1 LAPPANAMQSMR
13 ELNASNTPLWLVAN
27 GEYPEKRQWAPQCVD
42 VRDVAEAHAEAL
54 LRPEA
59 GGKRYF
65 LAGPRWTFTEVA
77 EILLRNFRWAN
88 ERVKPLEGKDIVPLF
103 AIEGETAARELGFR
117 YTSLEKTVVDAF
129 RAWKEIEE
137 KERSE

>member
-1 LAPPANAMQSMR
+1 
-13 ELNASNTPLWLVAN
+13 
-27 GEYPEKRQWAPQCVD
+27 
-42 VRDVAEAHAEAL
+42 
-54 LRPEA
+54 
-59 GGKRYF
+59 
-65 LAGPRWTFTEVA
+65 VA
-77 EILLRNFRWAN
+77 EILLRNFGWAK
-88 ERVKPLEGKDIVPLF
+88 ERVKPLEGKDTVPLF